1 MVEDI
6 NKHIDSLVEKV
17 VKESSLETPSLD
29 FTSNIMS
36 QIEAVQQ
43 NEITVYEPLISK
55 RAWFIIGALILGG
68 LTYLMLGN
76 NLQATGWFDSINYSV
91 ITNNRFTEMISS
103 VTFSRTLMYAIT
115 FFAVVFFIQIP
126 LLKNYFDKRIESI
139 H

>member
-6 NKHIDSLVEKV
+6 NKHIDNFVEKV

-36 QIEAVQQ
+36 QIEAVPQ

-76 NLQATGWFDSINYSV
+76 NLQTTGWFDNINYSV
-91 ITNNRFTEMISS
+91 FTNNRFTEMISS
-103 VTFSRTLMYAIT
+103 MTFSRTSMYAIT
-115 FFAVVFFIQIP
+115 FFTVVFFIQIP

-139 H
+139 Y